1 MSNFQTWINSDSFPP
16 AASTTFLLEDGGAGF
31 YVAVGGFD
39 TATGV
44 GFVTALGTLLVF
56 FSSIAMTLLFPT
68 LCMCNNSNYAIPY
81 KSNMTK

>member
-1 MSNFQTWINSDSFPP
+1 MSNFETWINSDSFPP

-31 YVAVGGFD
+31 DVAYVAVDGFD

-56 FSSIAMTLLFPT
+56 FTSIAMTLLFPT
-68 LCMCNNSNYAIPY
+68 LCMCSNSNYAIP
-81 KSNMTK
+81 